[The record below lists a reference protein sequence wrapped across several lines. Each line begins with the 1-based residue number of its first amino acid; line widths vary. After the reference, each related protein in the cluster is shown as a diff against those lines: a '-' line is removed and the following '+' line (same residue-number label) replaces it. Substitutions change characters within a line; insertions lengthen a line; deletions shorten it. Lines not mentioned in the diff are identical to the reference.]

1 MIMNKTLFSLALA
14 SLAASSVA
22 AMAQQNSEYR
32 SNDGLLIIRSGG
44 TAYTPSG
51 PAPDFAQL
59 DSNHDNRIDANEAL
73 GYKLL
78 ANDFRMADSNHD
90 GSVSKREYERWAN
103 MP

>member
-1 MIMNKTLFSLALA
+1 MNRFFTSLTLAL
-14 SLAASSVA
+14 LATSSMA
-22 AMAQQNSEYR
+22 AMAQSDSEYR
-32 SNDGLLIIRSGG
+32 SKDGLLIVRSAG
-44 TAYTPSG
+44 TGYTPSG

-59 DSNHDNRIDANEAL
+59 DTNGDGFIDTTEAD

-90 GSVSKREYERWAN
+90 GKVSKREYERWAA

>member
-1 MIMNKTLFSLALA
+1 MKFPLLVSSLGFMACLGISA
-14 SLAASSVA
+14 SARADS
-22 AMAQQNSEYR
+22 MSEPSGQVIVR
-32 SNDGLLIIRSGG
+32 SAG
-44 TAYTPSG
+44 TGYTPSG

-59 DSNHDNRIDANEAL
+59 DSNRDRRIDAGEAV

>member
-1 MIMNKTLFSLALA
+1 MNRIIFRLSLA
-14 SLAASSVA
+14 SLAACSMA
-22 AMAQQNSEYR
+22 AMAQADSEYR
-32 SNDGLLIIRSGG
+32 SDDGLLIVRSAG
-44 TAYTPSG
+44 TGYTPSG

-59 DSNHDNRIDANEAL
+59 DSNGDGSIDNAEAA

-90 GSVSKREYERWAN
+90 GKVSKREYERWAA

>member
-1 MIMNKTLFSLALA
+1 MKRILVRLSLA
-14 SLAASSVA
+14 SLAACSMA
-22 AMAQQNSEYR
+22 AAAQSNSEYR
-32 SNDGLLIIRSGG
+32 SDDGLLIVRSAG
-44 TAYTPSG
+44 TGYTPSG

-59 DSNHDNRIDANEAL
+59 DSDGDGSIDNAEAA

-90 GSVSKREYERWAN
+90 GKVSKREYERWAS